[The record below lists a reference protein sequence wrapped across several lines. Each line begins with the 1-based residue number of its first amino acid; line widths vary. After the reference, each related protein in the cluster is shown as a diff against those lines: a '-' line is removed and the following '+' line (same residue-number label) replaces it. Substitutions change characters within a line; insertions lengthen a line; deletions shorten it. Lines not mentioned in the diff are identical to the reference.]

1 MPITF
6 KLVGNVNSKAL
17 EIKTDI
23 SGTIKLSNIISI
35 FESLG
40 LSSNDFKDIRIVHN
54 SHTLDSEEKSFI
66 VNEKDNLIVFI
77 FSTVREIREKLG
89 FLFLKHA
96 TNLKDQLS
104 ESVSTSNNLSLQNFN
119 QRNSDEQGNKEDDRE
134 TDKEV
139 DKELQ
144 ISIED
149 KEEEAVPELSEDII
163 KEMNKKTIK
172 LFQDPDFCNLIKIYY
187 LKPELITTFINFVS
201 HGDIINMVLPK
212 VTGEVKDFSESI
224 NILKSLGINATEE
237 QMLESLTIFNG
248 HLNLTLRSLLCQKT
262 LV

>member
-23 SGTIKLSNIISI
+23 SGTVRLSNIISI

-54 SHTLDSEEKSFI
+54 SHTLDSEEKSFTI
-66 VNEKDNLIVFI
+66 SEKDNLIVFI

-96 TNLKDQLS
+96 TNFKDQPS
-104 ESVSTSNNLSLQNFN
+104 ELVLTSSNLSPQNFN
-119 QRNSDEQGNKEDDRE
+119 QGDREVNKEDDRE
-134 TDKEV
+134 GDREV

-149 KEEEAVPELSEDII
+149 KEEEAIPELSEDII
-163 KEMNKKTIK
+163 KVMNEKTIK

-212 VTGEVKDFSESI
+212 VEGQVKDFSESI
-224 NILKSLGINATEE
+224 NILKSLGIDATEE
-237 QMLESLTIFNG
+237 QMLESLTVFNG

-262 LV
+262 FI